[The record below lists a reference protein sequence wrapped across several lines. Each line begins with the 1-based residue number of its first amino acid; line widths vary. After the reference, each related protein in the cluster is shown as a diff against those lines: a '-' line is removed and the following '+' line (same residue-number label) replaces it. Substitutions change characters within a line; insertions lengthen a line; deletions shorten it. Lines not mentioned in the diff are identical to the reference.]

1 MATNALNRLEP
12 AYFIV
17 DITGAVDNLSPEFFA
32 AENSDTFPSTLAFSL
47 GIERTN
53 MRYEE
58 VIRAVSENIQ
68 PLFTAAI
75 ATTGRTE
82 DVPATAI
89 QFTLPYDRP
98 EYLST
103 EDEDNPGTTLTGVDA
118 LTRYVARGLVDDV
131 VNNRQIYDP
140 ETTDDSNTAQILEVT
155 ATKLYADVS
164 TAEGNI
170 TVTEVADLV
179 D

>member
-17 DITGAVDNLSPEFFA
+17 DITGAVDNLSPEFYA
-32 AENSDTFPSTLAFSL
+32 AANPTDFPTTNAASL
-47 GIERTN
+47 DIERTN

-58 VIRAVSENIQ
+58 VIRAVSEDIQ
-68 PLFTAAI
+68 PLFTASI
-75 ATTGRTE
+75 QTTGRTE

-98 EYLST
+98 EYLYT
-103 EDEDNPGTTLTGVDA
+103 EDEDNPGTFLTGADA
-118 LTRYVARGLVDDV
+118 VTRYVARGLILDIIE
-131 VNNRQIYDP
+131 NRQVYQP
-140 ETTDDSNTAQILEVT
+140 EDDKNEPQILEVT
-155 ATKLYADVS
+155 ATKLYADLA

>member
-17 DITGAVDNLSPEFFA
+17 DITGAVDNLSPELYA
-32 AENSDTFPSTLAFSL
+32 AANSDTFPTSLALSL
-47 GIERTN
+47 GIEETN

-58 VIRAVSENIQ
+58 VIRAVSTDIQ
-68 PLFTAAI
+68 PLQTSAI
-75 ATTGRTE
+75 ATTNRTE
-82 DVPATAI
+82 DDPATAI
-89 QFTLPYDRP
+89 QFTLAYDRP
-98 EYLST
+98 EYLHT
-103 EDEDNPGTTLTGVDA
+103 EDEDNLGTFLTGVDA
-118 LTRYVARGLVDDV
+118 LTRYVARGLVEDI

-140 ETTDDSNTAQILEVT
+140 ETTDDSNAPQILEVT
-155 ATKLYADVS
+155 ATALYANVG

-170 TVTEVADLV
+170 TVNEVADLV